1 MNIGLILYT
10 LFMTGVTLFVIK
22 VTRKESVNLARILN
36 DRGETESVAKSKGS
50 ENTTVD
56 FRDMGRSSVYTY
68 MVDGKSY
75 TYETKLTLPFTFGK
89 EKVKILYEKSHPE
102 NAVADSWIE
111 MYGVST
117 FVTIWTIAAVISTI
131 AIWIFVSPK
140 G

>member
-102 NAVADSWIE
+102 NSVADSWVE
-111 MYGVST
+111 MYGVSA
-117 FVTIWTIAAVISTI
+117 FVTVWTIAIIITTVAAWIYIAV
-131 AIWIFVSPK
+131 K

>member
-1 MNIGLILYT
+1 
-10 LFMTGVTLFVIK
+10 MTGVTLFVIK

-56 FRDMGRSSVYTY
+56 FRDMGRSNVYAY
-68 MVDGKSY
+68 MVGGKSY

-89 EKVKILYEKSHPE
+89 EKVKIFYEKAHPE
-102 NAVADSWIE
+102 NAVANSWVE
-111 MYGVST
+111 MYGVSA
-117 FVTIWTIAAVISTI
+117 FVTVWTIAVVISTI
-131 AIWIFVSPK
+131 AIWIFVSMK

>member
-1 MNIGLILYT
+1 
-10 LFMTGVTLFVIK
+10 MTGVTLFVIK
-22 VTRKESVNLARILN
+22 VTRKESVNLANIMA
-36 DRGETESVAKSKGS
+36 DRGETVSIAKTKGV

-56 FRDMGRSSVYTY
+56 FRDMGRSNIYTY
-68 MVDGKSY
+68 TVDGKSY

-102 NAVADSWIE
+102 NAVVDSWVE

-117 FVTIWTIAAVISTI
+117 FVTIWTIAAIISTI
-131 AIWIFVSPK
+131 AIWIFMSMK

>member
-22 VTRKESVNLARILN
+22 VTRKESVNVARILK
-36 DRGETESVAKSKGS
+36 DRGETESVAKSKGA

-56 FRDMGRSSVYTY
+56 FRDMGRSNVYTY

-102 NAVADSWIE
+102 NAVADSWVE
-111 MYGVST
+111 MYGVSA
-117 FVTIWTIAAVISTI
+117 FVTVWTVAIIITTVAAWIYIAV
-131 AIWIFVSPK
+131 K

>member
-10 LFMTGVTLFVIK
+10 LFMTVVTLFVIK
-22 VTRKESVNLARILN
+22 VTRKESGNLSHILA
-36 DRGETESVAKSKGS
+36 DRGETESVTKTKGV
-50 ENTTVD
+50 ENTTAD
-56 FRDMGRSSVYTY
+56 FQYMGRSNVYSY
-68 MVDGKSY
+68 MVNGKSY

-89 EKVKILYEKSHPE
+89 ERVKIFYEKSHPE
-102 NAVADSWIE
+102 NAVADSWVE

-117 FVTIWTIAAVISTI
+117 FVTIWTIAAIISTI

>member
-1 MNIGLILYT
+1 
-10 LFMTGVTLFVIK
+10 MTAVTLFVIK
-22 VTRKESVNLARILN
+22 VTRKESVTIARILN
-36 DRGETESVAKSKGS
+36 DRGETESVSKSKGA

-56 FRDMGRSSVYTY
+56 FRDMGRSNVYSY
-68 MVDGKSY
+68 VVNGKSY

-102 NAVADSWIE
+102 NAVADSWVE
-111 MYGVST
+111 MYGVPT